1 MAELTR
7 AAEPFRFYTRLHL
20 TELTGLRAAGLVQLV
35 RLLKS
40 VPGGSIYYHT
50 HRFLQQH
57 QYLSPEPPN
66 DFAYWVRE
74 ILGEQELGER
84 LASIDII
91 EYSTIRSLRERIIET
106 IEGYLVVHPEAKM
119 RFPRE
124 GGEFHFRKSV
134 SFILPTEHVSYDLR
148 EFAEIAET
156 HHHRF
161 HLFSYLRGAAQAGK
175 GDERLLELDRKF
187 FGKQALGSQHRPAR
201 PLRLHHGGF
210 TSHHYRFDRKG
221 DRIAMVTLDDYI
233 PIVGE
238 SVVEDLRLIAGHL
251 KGKRILN
258 VNSTAVGGGVAEILT
273 RMVPLLRELGL
284 DVHWDV
290 IKGGEEF
297 FEVTKKFHNG
307 LHGGRVDIGE
317 KDFEIFMET
326 SRDNLAQMDT
336 SADIVFIH
344 DPQPIVLVQK
354 RRDNKWIWRCHIDLS
369 DPKQK
374 IWRFLKEFVVKYDAA
389 VFSAPAF
396 SRRLPI
402 RQFLIAPSIDP
413 LSDKNRELPQEAI
426 DGVLAKYGIPRDKPL
441 ITQIS
446 RFDRLKDPVGVIAA
460 YRLVKEHNDCRLLLA
475 GGTATDDPEGQKVFE
490 EVKEAAQGDPDIHIL
505 VMSQN
510 DLEINALQRA
520 STVILQKS
528 LKEGFGLTVS
538 EGLWKGKTGRRL
550 QRRRDPAADQ
560 R

>member
-1 MAELTR
+1 MA
-7 AAEPFRFYTRLHL
+7 
-20 TELTGLRAAGLVQLV
+20 
-35 RLLKS
+35 K
-40 VPGGSIYYHT
+40 I
-50 HRFLQQH
+50 
-57 QYLSPEPPN
+57 
-66 DFAYWVRE
+66 
-74 ILGEQELGER
+74 
-84 LASIDII
+84 
-91 EYSTIRSLRERIIET
+91 
-106 IEGYLVVHPEAKM
+106 
-119 RFPRE
+119 
-124 GGEFHFRKSV
+124 
-134 SFILPTEHVSYDLR
+134 
-148 EFAEIAET
+148 
-156 HHHRF
+156 
-161 HLFSYLRGAAQAGK
+161 
-175 GDERLLELDRKF
+175 
-187 FGKQALGSQHRPAR
+187 
-201 PLRLHHGGF
+201 
-210 TSHHYRFDRKG
+210 
-221 DRIAMVTLDDYI
+221 DDYI
-233 PIVGE
+233 PIVGA

-258 VNSTAVGGGVAEILT
+258 VNSTAVGGGVAEILN

-284 DVHWDV
+284 DVRWDV
-290 IKGGEEF
+290 IKGGAEF
-297 FEVTKKFHNG
+297 FEVTKKFHNA

-317 KDFEIFMET
+317 KDFEVFMET

-354 RRDNKWIWRCHIDLS
+354 RADNKWIWRCHIDLS

-374 IWRFLKEFVVKYDAA
+374 VWRFLKEFVVQYDAA

-413 LSDKNRELPQEAI
+413 LSDKNRELPQEVI
-426 DGVLAKYGIPRDKPL
+426 DDVLAKYGIPKDKPI

-460 YRLVKEHNDCRLLLA
+460 YRLVKEHIDCRLLLA

-505 VMSQN
+505 EMSQN
-510 DLEINALQRA
+510 DLEINALQWA

-538 EGLWKGKTGRRL
+538 EALWKAKPVVASNVGGIPLQIKDKYSGLLCYSPEGAAFALKQLLSSPGYARKIGENGREHIRNNFL
-550 QRRRDPAADQ
+550 ITRHLREYMLLFLSLYHRENIVHL
-560 R
+560 

>member
-1 MAELTR
+1 MA
-7 AAEPFRFYTRLHL
+7 
-20 TELTGLRAAGLVQLV
+20 
-35 RLLKS
+35 K
-40 VPGGSIYYHT
+40 I
-50 HRFLQQH
+50 
-57 QYLSPEPPN
+57 
-66 DFAYWVRE
+66 
-74 ILGEQELGER
+74 
-84 LASIDII
+84 
-91 EYSTIRSLRERIIET
+91 
-106 IEGYLVVHPEAKM
+106 
-119 RFPRE
+119 
-124 GGEFHFRKSV
+124 
-134 SFILPTEHVSYDLR
+134 
-148 EFAEIAET
+148 
-156 HHHRF
+156 
-161 HLFSYLRGAAQAGK
+161 
-175 GDERLLELDRKF
+175 
-187 FGKQALGSQHRPAR
+187 
-201 PLRLHHGGF
+201 
-210 TSHHYRFDRKG
+210 
-221 DRIAMVTLDDYI
+221 DDYV

-238 SVVEDLRLIAGHL
+238 SVVEDLMLIAGHL

-258 VNSTAVGGGVAEILT
+258 VNSTAVGGGVAEILS

-297 FEVTKKFHNG
+297 FAVTKKFHNA

-326 SRDNLAQMDT
+326 SRSNLAQMET
-336 SADIVFIH
+336 SGDIVFIH

-354 RRDNKWIWRCHIDLS
+354 RTNNKWIWRCHIDLS

-374 IWRFLKEFVVKYDAA
+374 VWRFLKEFVVQYDAA

-413 LSDKNRELPQEAI
+413 LSDKNRELSQEVI
-426 DGVLAKYGIPRDKPL
+426 EGVLDKYRVPNDKPI

-460 YRLVKEHNDCRLLLA
+460 YRLVKEHIDCTLLLA
-475 GGTATDDPEGQKVFE
+475 GGTASDDPEGQRVYE
-490 EVKEAAQGDPDIHIL
+490 EVMEATQGDPDIHIL

-520 STVILQKS
+520 SAVILQKS

-538 EGLWKGKTGRRL
+538 EALWKAKPVVASNVGGIPLQIKDKYSGLLCYSPEGAAFAVKQLLSSPDYARKIGANGREHVRNNFL
-550 QRRRDPAADQ
+550 ITRHLREYMLLFLSLYHRENIVHL
-560 R
+560 